1 MTRRVPLAKFWENE
15 VRLLSMEDHLRDLMT
30 HYAPEA
36 PALAVA
42 AQ

>member
-1 MTRRVPLAKFWENE
+1 
-15 VRLLSMEDHLRDLMT
+15 MEEHLRDLMT

-36 PALAVA
+36 PSLAVA